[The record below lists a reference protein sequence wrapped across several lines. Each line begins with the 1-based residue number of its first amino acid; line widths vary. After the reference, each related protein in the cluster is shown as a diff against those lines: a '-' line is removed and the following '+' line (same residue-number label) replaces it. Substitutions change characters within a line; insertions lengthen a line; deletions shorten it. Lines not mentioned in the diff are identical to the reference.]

1 MKKLLLPAL
10 FLCAALSAPATVFHY
25 EVVLNGATEFP
36 SNNSAGLGFGTVSYD
51 DAAHTLQL
59 KLAFSGLTGNTTAS
73 HIHAPTAIPFSV
85 TNNAGVA
92 TTTPT
97 FAGFPAGVTS
107 GTYSNTLDLTLLSS
121 YNPTYVTNN
130 GGTTATAELA
140 LATAIAEGR
149 AYWNVHSTAFPGGE
163 IRGFLMKQDEPPV
176 IESVTATPSVL
187 WPPNHKMIPVRINV
201 EATDD
206 NALASTQIIDVKSNE
221 SSSPGKKGPDWE
233 ITGPLTLNLRA
244 ERLGQGNGRIYT
256 ITIES
261 EDDGGNLT
269 TAEVTVVVPH
279 DMRRH
284 PAVRAD

>member
-1 MKKLLLPAL
+1 MKKMLLPAM
-10 FLCAALSAPATVFHY
+10 FLCAVLSASATVFHY
-25 EVVLNGATEFP
+25 EVALNGASEFP
-36 SNNSAGLGFGTVSYD
+36 SNNSAGLGFGSVSYD

-59 KLAFSGLTGNTTAS
+59 ELAFDGLTGTTTAS

-85 TNNAGVA
+85 TNTAGVA

-97 FAGFPAGVTS
+97 FAGFPLGVTN

-130 GGTTATAELA
+130 GGTTATAEVA
-140 LATAIAEGR
+140 LTTAIAEGR

-163 IRGFLMKQDEPPV
+163 IRGFLVKQDEPPT

-187 WPPNHKMIPVRINV
+187 WPPNRKMIPVTIDV
-201 EATDD
+201 QVTDD
-206 NALASTQIIDVKSNE
+206 HTNQTTTSTQIIDVKSNE
-221 SSSPGKKGPDWE
+221 SSSPGSKGPDWE

-244 ERLGQGNGRIYT
+244 DRLGKGTGRIYT
-256 ITIES
+256 ITVES
-261 EDDGGNLT
+261 EDDGGNLA

-279 DMRRH
+279 DMRH
-284 PAVRAD
+284 